1 MEDNVKPI
9 GKPTAWAT
17 PTAPVEPEAVKPAE
31 PEEKPEPKKE
41 TTSAANGDT
50 LAGKMRKKLT
60 SVNVSLSGLPR
71 AEVGNIVDEAG
82 STEGT
87 ESTEI
92 RVCCYVEKGFA
103 SVGRL
108 HQLMRCVTG
117 ALTGKCIVNEKTL
130 TLTETDSRE
139 FSGPGMRY
147 ATLEFSA
154 RSVNRVD

>member
-50 LAGKMRKKLT
+50 LAGKMRKRLT

-82 STEGT
+82 ST

-108 HQLMRCVTG
+108 HQLMRCVRD
-117 ALTGKCIVNEKTL
+117 ALTGKCTVDEKTL
-130 TLTETDSRE
+130 TLTETESEE
-139 FSGPGMRY
+139 FSGPGVRF
-147 ATLEFSA
+147 AALEFS
-154 RSVNRVD
+154 VK